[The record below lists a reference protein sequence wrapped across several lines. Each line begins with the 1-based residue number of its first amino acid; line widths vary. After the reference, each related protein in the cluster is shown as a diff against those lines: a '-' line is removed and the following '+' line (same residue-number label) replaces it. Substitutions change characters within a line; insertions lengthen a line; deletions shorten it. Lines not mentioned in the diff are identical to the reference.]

1 MGPALPIFS
10 ELMTSA
16 RFCAKVCIIPRMK
29 RLRPLTFLLLSA
41 ACAASDLAVLRNGFT
56 IRHESRAQL
65 GENTRLFTSKD
76 RASFVDVPTA
86 DVERF
91 EKDDSIPATAPSA
104 PAVARRQASPQSV
117 ADAINSASHRY
128 KLDPDFVS
136 SVVSAES
143 GFNPQARSRK
153 GAQGLMQL
161 MPDTASQLGV
171 NDPYDPAKN
180 ADGGTRYLRGLLER
194 YNFDVPKA
202 LAAYN
207 AGPTR
212 VQQHNGVPPYRE
224 TRRYVARIINDYNR
238 KKIAEGYVAP
248 ATAPRPG
255 KSRELSLPAKTS
267 AAKALAKGGPPVA
280 KATRN
285 DAP

>member
-1 MGPALPIFS
+1 
-10 ELMTSA
+10 
-16 RFCAKVCIIPRMK
+16 MK
-29 RLRPLTFLLLSA
+29 WLSPFATVLLLSV

-56 IRHESRAQL
+56 IRHESRAQV
-65 GENTRLFTSKD
+65 GESTRLFTSKD
-76 RASFVDVPTA
+76 RASFVDVLTA
-86 DVERF
+86 DVERY
-91 EKDDSIPATAPSA
+91 EKDDSIPAM
-104 PAVARRQASPQSV
+104 PATSRAAAKSISTPQSV
-117 ADAINSASHRY
+117 ANAITSASHRY

-143 GFNPQARSRK
+143 GFNPHARSRK

-212 VQQHNGVPPYRE
+212 VQQHNGVPQYRE

-238 KKIAEGYVAP
+238 KKIAEGYVAQT
-248 ATAPRPG
+248 TAAHQDKRRKPPVSS
-255 KSRELSLPAKTS
+255 KISPAKT
-267 AAKALAKGGPPVA
+267 LAKSGPPVA